1 MLKLAHVALG
11 VALAISVL
19 PVLTSAQVVASASA
33 VTTATVNHGGEKLY
47 KSACFVCHSTGAA
60 NAPKLGD
67 KAAWAPIIAQGMDT
81 ILAVAIKG
89 KGAMPPRGGA
99 SKVDDATLQLAVEY
113 MVKSAQ

>member
-1 MLKLAHVALG
+1 MLMLVHIALG
-11 VALAISVL
+11 VALTTSVIPAL
-19 PVLTSAQVVASASA
+19 ASAQEVAPASAT
-33 VTTATVNHGGEKLY
+33 TTATTQQSGEKLY
-47 KSACFVCHSTGAA
+47 RSACVVCHSTGVA

-81 ILAVAIKG
+81 ILANTIKG

-99 SKVDDATLQLAVEY
+99 NNADDVSLRAAVEY

>member
-1 MLKLAHVALG
+1 MCKLAHIALG
-11 VALAISVL
+11 VTLATSVV
-19 PVLTSAQVVASASA
+19 PALTSAQAVASASA
-33 VTTATVNHGGEKLY
+33 VTTATANHSGEKLY

-99 SKVDDATLQLAVEY
+99 SKVDDATLKLAVEY

>member
-1 MLKLAHVALG
+1 MFKLAHVALG
-11 VALAISVL
+11 VALGLSLAPIVAIASGEAMVAM
-19 PVLTSAQVVASASA
+19 TSATHS
-33 VTTATVNHGGEKLY
+33 GEKLY

-67 KAAWAPIIAQGMDT
+67 KAAWAPRIAQGMDEVME
-81 ILAVAIKG
+81 IALKG

-99 SKVDDATLQLAVEY
+99 SKVDDATLRAAVEY